1 MTEKFDQLETNN
13 RELLELIGE
22 DPQREGL
29 VKTPNRVARSWE
41 FFSQGYHANLG
52 DIINDAIFHEDCS
65 EMVVVR
71 DIEFF
76 SMCEHHMIPFFGR
89 AHVGYLPNQKVI
101 GLSKIPR
108 IVDMFARRLQL
119 QERLTSQIANTL
131 EEVLD
136 PVGVAVVME
145 GRHLCMQ
152 MRGVEKQN
160 SFASTSAML
169 GQFRKSAET
178 RSEFLSIIIF
188 IKQTS
193 TRMYGRCDAM
203 MYITLNGITVI

>member
-1 MTEKFDQLETNN
+1 MTKQFDQLEKITRNLI
-13 RELLELIGE
+13 ETIGE
-22 DPQREGL
+22 DPSREGL
-29 VKTPNRVARSWE
+29 LKTPKRVAKSWE
-41 FFSQGYHANLG
+41 YFSEGYRADLD
-52 DIINDAIFHEDCS
+52 DIINEAVFHEDCS

-89 AHVGYLPNQKVI
+89 AHVGYLPNGKVI

-108 IVDMFARRLQL
+108 IVDMFSRRLQL
-119 QERLTSQIANTL
+119 QERLTSQVANTL
-131 EEVLD
+131 EEVLT
-136 PVGVAVVME
+136 PIGVAVVME

-160 SFASTSAML
+160 SYASTSAML

-178 RSEFLSIIIF
+178 RAEFLSIIG
-188 IKQTS
+188 K
-193 TRMYGRCDAM
+193 
-203 MYITLNGITVI
+203 

>member
-1 MTEKFDQLETNN
+1 MTKQFDQLEKITRNLI
-13 RELLELIGE
+13 ETIGE
-22 DPQREGL
+22 DPSREGL
-29 VKTPNRVARSWE
+29 LKTPKRVAKSWE
-41 FFSQGYHANLG
+41 YFSEGYRADLD
-52 DIINDAIFHEDCS
+52 DIINEAVFHEDCS

-89 AHVGYLPNQKVI
+89 AHVGYLPNGKLI

-108 IVDMFARRLQL
+108 IVDMFSRRLQL
-119 QERLTSQIANTL
+119 QERLTSQVANTL
-131 EEVLD
+131 EEVLK
-136 PVGVAVVME
+136 PIGVAVVME

-160 SFASTSAML
+160 SYASTSAML

-178 RSEFLSIIIF
+178 RAEFLSIIG
-188 IKQTS
+188 K
-193 TRMYGRCDAM
+193 
-203 MYITLNGITVI
+203 